1 MLGGGVT
8 GRAGFPELEYSQMSP
23 PSAAIGVA
31 LGAPAG
37 AAEVSEG
44 LGACGS
50 TGIWPHP
57 LISAVP
63 ISRGIPTMARAV
75 ALGVA
80 TTVVLCHALTGF
92 AGSDKP

>member
-1 MLGGGVT
+1 VLGGGAT
-8 GRAGFPELEYSQMSP
+8 GRAGSPELEYSQMSP
-23 PSAAIGVA
+23 PFAATGVA
-31 LGAPAG
+31 LGASAG
-37 AAEVSEG
+37 AATVAEG
-44 LGACGS
+44 LGGWGA

-57 LISAVP
+57 LSSAE
-63 ISRGIPTMARAV
+63 IPTMARAV